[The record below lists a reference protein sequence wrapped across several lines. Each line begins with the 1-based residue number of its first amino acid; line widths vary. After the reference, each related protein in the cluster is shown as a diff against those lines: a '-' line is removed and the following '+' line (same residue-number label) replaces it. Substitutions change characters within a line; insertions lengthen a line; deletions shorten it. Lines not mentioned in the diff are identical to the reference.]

1 MIQDFKDKKVV
12 IMGLGGYAQGSGFAA
27 AAFFAQAG
35 ARVLVTDMKSASLF
49 TSAITKLKKYP
60 TMRFVFGKHREQDF
74 GNADLIIKNPDVP
87 KNSPYLRIAHEHG
100 VPVWGDWTVFLA
112 VSNAMIVGVTGSKGK
127 STTTMLINEMV
138 RQKYRTHLCGNIGVS
153 PLAVWKKVKDN
164 DIVVAE
170 LSSWGLY
177 GFETARISPHIAV
190 ITNLFPEH
198 LNKYKNIGEY
208 YKDKEII
215 FRYQKSD
222 DWCIANRDNAETRK
236 RVRKAKSTVVWFS
249 KKLFAGDGAYVKN
262 KSIFFSHGN
271 KKTRICAVSD
281 ILLPGAHNCEN
292 VLAAVCVAMCM
303 GIPPSAIQ
311 KTIKEFHG
319 VPGRMELV
327 KTVEGVAYYNDTTA
341 TMPDAAIA
349 ALDVLAGKR
358 VILLA
363 GGADKKLEYREFARA
378 IKKHAP
384 KLILFKG
391 AATEKLMQELKKIKY
406 HKILGVVIDIKDAVR
421 IARSEAKRGDAVLL
435 SPGAASFGIF
445 KNEFDRGDQFSALV
459 RRIRV

>member
-1 MIQDFKDKKVV
+1 
-12 IMGLGGYAQGSGFAA
+12 MGLGSYAQGSGFAA
-27 AAFFAQAG
+27 AVFFAQAG
-35 ARVLVTDMKSASLF
+35 AQVLVTDMKPASF
-49 TSAITKLKKYP
+49 FASAIIKFKKYP
-60 TMRFVFGKHREQDF
+60 HIRFVFGKHREQDF
-74 GNADLIIKNPDVP
+74 TQADLIIKNPDVP
-87 KNSPYLRIAHEHG
+87 KSSPYLRVAKEYG

-112 VSNAMIVGVTGSKGK
+112 VSDATIVGVTGSKGK
-127 STTTMLINEMV
+127 STTTTLLNEMA

-153 PLAVWKKVKDN
+153 PLAVAHKVKQGD
-164 DIVVAE
+164 VMVAE
-170 LSSWGLY
+170 LSSWGLQ
-177 GFETARISPHIAV
+177 GFETARISPHVAV

-222 DWCIANRDNAETRK
+222 DWCIANRDDREVKK
-236 RVRKAKSTVVWFS
+236 RIAKAKATVLWFS
-249 KKLFAGDGAYVKN
+249 KKPFRGDGAYVKDN
-262 KSIFFSHGN
+262 TIFFSHGT
-271 KKTRICAVSD
+271 KKTRICAISD
-281 ILLPGAHNCEN
+281 ILLPGAHNLEN
-292 VLAAVCVAMCM
+292 VLAATCTAMCM
-303 GIPPSAIQ
+303 GVPPRAIQ
-311 KTIKEFHG
+311 KTIKEFRG

-327 KTVEGVAYYNDTTA
+327 KIVKGAAYYNDTTA

-363 GGADKKLEYREFARA
+363 GGADKNLEYKDFARA
-378 IKKHAP
+378 IKKRAV

-391 AATEKLMQELKKIKY
+391 TATEKLMRELEKISCKEA
-406 HKILGVVIDIKDAVR
+406 LCVVTSMKEAMMC
-421 IARSEAKRGDAVLL
+421 ARREAKKGDIVLL

-459 RRIRV
+459 RKLRV